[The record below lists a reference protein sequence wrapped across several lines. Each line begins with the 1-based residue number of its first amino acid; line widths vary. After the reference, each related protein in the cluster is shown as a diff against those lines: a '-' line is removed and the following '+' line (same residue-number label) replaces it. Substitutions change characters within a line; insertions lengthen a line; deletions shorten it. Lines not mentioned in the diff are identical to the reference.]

1 MKALR
6 HALLWLANLGRKPVN
21 QVYLHDAPIG
31 GTVFMMG
38 VYGEVIGSDGISIEI
53 AFDRDPEPFDLF
65 VSGYQVRLVRSKKS
79 PSWKRSAI

>member
-1 MKALR
+1 
-6 HALLWLANLGRKPVN
+6 
-21 QVYLHDAPIG
+21 
-31 GTVFMMG
+31 MMG